1 MFKVV
6 VIFVKSWGKGTPIY
20 LRPISVMFASNCR
33 ISFVARAD
41 EKEEYN
47 FDHLALFTAT
57 TVESARANIH
67 VSAHLYET
75 RRSTFLS
82 KAPYLEYFVIQHAFE
97 S

>member
-41 EKEEYN
+41 DK
-47 FDHLALFTAT
+47 
-57 TVESARANIH
+57 VE
-67 VSAHLYET
+67 
-75 RRSTFLS
+75 
-82 KAPYLEYFVIQHAFE
+82 
-97 S
+97 